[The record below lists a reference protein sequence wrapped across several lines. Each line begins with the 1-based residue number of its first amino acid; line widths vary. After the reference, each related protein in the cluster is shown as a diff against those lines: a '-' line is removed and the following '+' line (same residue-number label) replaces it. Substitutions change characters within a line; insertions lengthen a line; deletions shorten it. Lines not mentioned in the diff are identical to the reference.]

1 MALQRSVKSCLAEI
15 HQLEIKNRM
24 LEDQLERTKK
34 MLELMEDSY
43 DGLVK
48 KWDEVVEKLRNI
60 FNHNEE

>member
-1 MALQRSVKSCLAEI
+1 MASPKSVKSCLAKI
-15 HQLEIKNRM
+15 DQLEIRNNM
-24 LEDQLERTKK
+24 LEAQLKTTKE

-43 DGLVK
+43 DSLVK

>member
-1 MALQRSVKSCLAEI
+1 MASPKSVKSCLAEI

-43 DGLVK
+43 DSLVK
-48 KWDEVVEKLRNI
+48 KWD
-60 FNHNEE
+60 

>member
-1 MALQRSVKSCLAEI
+1 
-15 HQLEIKNRM
+15 
-24 LEDQLERTKK
+24 

-43 DGLVK
+43 DSLVK

>member
-1 MALQRSVKSCLAEI
+1 MASPKSVKSCLAEI

-43 DGLVK
+43 DSLVK

>member
-34 MLELMEDSY
+34 MLRLMEDSY

>member
-1 MALQRSVKSCLAEI
+1 MASQRSVKSCLAEI

-34 MLELMEDSY
+34 MLRLMEDSY
-43 DGLVK
+43 DGLVI

>member
-34 MLELMEDSY
+34 MLKLMEDSY